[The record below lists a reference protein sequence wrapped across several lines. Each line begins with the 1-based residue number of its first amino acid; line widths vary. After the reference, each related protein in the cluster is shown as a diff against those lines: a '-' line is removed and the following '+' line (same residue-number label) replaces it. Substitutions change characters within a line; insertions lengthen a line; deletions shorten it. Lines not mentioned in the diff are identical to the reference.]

1 MAVVARLAGDRR
13 TSPSKTDND
22 LVECLEQVTE
32 SLLKQWLAHSR
43 TLRLSVLERIADDK
57 SWQALVAFI
66 ERYGRDLFTQRFL
79 NLGNL
84 RAILH
89 QGVDAWLARL
99 EEEPDAGDESQF
111 KLLDDLGK
119 KSRAAD
125 AVKHL
130 SLVIEAIVENYA
142 EYRDYNSTTTQSD
155 RGDLLYTL
163 LDFLRLRVHYDRVA
177 WHLKPVL
184 IAHSVLV
191 RRGRSGAAEMWRR
204 ALAERTGE
212 LADYAAKPRR
222 RTAQEIRHAA
232 AHRHRPRWPS
242 DSSGRWRSIACGR

>member
-1 MAVVARLAGDRR
+1 M
-13 TSPSKTDND
+13 
-22 LVECLEQVTE
+22 TE

-89 QGVDAWLARL
+89 QGVDAWLARID
-99 EEEPDAGDESQF
+99 EEPELDEESELH
-111 KLLDDLGK
+111 LLDDLGEK
-119 KSRAAD
+119 LPRAE

-184 IAHSVLV
+184 IAHAVLV

-204 ALAERTGE
+204 ALAERTGD
-212 LADYAAKPRR
+212 LADTLQKRAPSCARNTPCGC
-222 RTAQEIRHAA
+222 
-232 AHRHRPRWPS
+232 RPSPIAWPNA
-242 DSSGRWRSIACGR
+242 SSARWRSIACGP